1 MDELLACVGLVPE
14 NMRRNLVSAGQSIAA
29 ESAMMALAPVIGRT
43 QAYQAVKKAI
53 AAASQRR
60 IALLEV
66 LLEDDSVRGA
76 IGRDALD
83 KALDPAA
90 YTGQSAAMARDMAA
104 AARVAAASLAA
115 RGVAR

>member
-1 MDELLACVGLVPE
+1 MPACVGVVPE
-14 NMRRNLVSAGQSIAA
+14 NMRRNLVSTGQSIAA
-29 ESAMMALAPVIGRT
+29 ESAMMVLAPVIGRT

-66 LLEDDSVRGA
+66 LLDNDSVRAA
-76 IGRDALD
+76 IGRDALA
-83 KALDPAA
+83 KALDPTA

-104 AARVAAASLAA
+104 AARAAAASLAA
-115 RGVAR
+115 RGIAR